1 MIVENENQQRMSLS
15 EIKGIIELVTNG
27 KCVIESTTTNT
38 HNITVFHV
46 HSLMFEHPRYADAQ
60 TRSEEVSKWL
70 RNEIQ
75 RRGYR
80 IVNSNSTVT
89 HVEAY
94 PTCSYERDH
103 NVQRIFKRH
112 ASIQN

>member
-1 MIVENENQQRMSLS
+1 MIVENENQQRMSLND
-15 EIKGIIELVTNG
+15 IKSIIELVTNG
-27 KCVIESTTTNT
+27 KCVVESVTTNT

-46 HSLMFEHPRYADAQ
+46 HSHMFENPKYSDPQ
-60 TRSEEVSKWL
+60 TRSDEVSKWL
-70 RNEIQ
+70 RYEIQ

-112 ASIQN
+112 ASVQN